1 MSDGVDELFLF
12 LLNDFSVDGIV
23 FQVFV
28 RTVSL
33 APGKNVLVA
42 KRTVFFDKM
51 RRNFCIQVDFNFLN
65 DRENGLTQFFV
76 KPDSIMDVLKRAAE
90 SAKRFG
96 IADETICTKM
106 IDDCLLLFGWSK
118 IIDVELFDQV

>member
-1 MSDGVDELFLF
+1 MSDGVDELFLL

-51 RRNFCIQVDFNFLN
+51 
-65 DRENGLTQFFV
+65 
-76 KPDSIMDVLKRAAE
+76 
-90 SAKRFG
+90 
-96 IADETICTKM
+96 
-106 IDDCLLLFGWSK
+106 
-118 IIDVELFDQV
+118 

>member
-28 RTVSL
+28 RAVSL

-51 RRNFCIQVDFNFLN
+51 RRNFCVQVDFKFLN

-76 KPDSIMDVLKRAAE
+76 KPDSVMNVLKRAAE
-90 SAKRFG
+90 SAKRCG

-118 IIDVELFDQV
+118 IIDVELFD

>member
-1 MSDGVDELFLF
+1 
-12 LLNDFSVDGIV
+12 
-23 FQVFV
+23 
-28 RTVSL
+28 
-33 APGKNVLVA
+33 
-42 KRTVFFDKM
+42 
-51 RRNFCIQVDFNFLN
+51 
-65 DRENGLTQFFV
+65 
-76 KPDSIMDVLKRAAE
+76 MDVLKRAAE

>member
-28 RTVSL
+28 RTGSL

-51 RRNFCIQVDFNFLN
+51 RRNFCIQVDFKFLN
-65 DRENGLTQFFV
+65 D
-76 KPDSIMDVLKRAAE
+76 
-90 SAKRFG
+90 
-96 IADETICTKM
+96 
-106 IDDCLLLFGWSK
+106 
-118 IIDVELFDQV
+118 

>member
-28 RTVSL
+28 RAVSL
-33 APGKNVLVA
+33 APG
-42 KRTVFFDKM
+42 
-51 RRNFCIQVDFNFLN
+51 N

-76 KPDSIMDVLKRAAE
+76 KPDSVMNVLKRAAE
-90 SAKRFG
+90 SAKRCG

-106 IDDCLLLFGWSK
+106 IDDCLLFFGWSK